1 MRLTLL
7 LGITILLGT
16 FLFSCSKDKD
26 GEKPKI
32 VINSP
37 FHLQQVNGIDTIQVL
52 ATISDDRNIES
63 VTVSVRNENDI
74 NVLANVSKKPNTK
87 NYNLNISYFFDNLQL
102 EQGVYNLSVRV
113 FDGENTTSEYVKL
126 YYNETPQFR
135 EGVFVVS
142 NSLSLTTFSLL
153 NDNYTANFYNSV
165 HGDHLKTV
173 VDSYNQQL
181 IHSSSQPGNLSTIDL
196 SSNSPG
202 WNVNFVP
209 FPLYTGF
216 YSANQNLY
224 LGEKNG
230 GIEGFDKNGN
240 PNYHTPINTG
250 LYTEC
255 MHIHNNQFLVSE
267 ERSASTNTARL
278 VLYWMASGALYQQAI
293 LNEDVKGIFS
303 KSTNTIILLGNNSS
317 LNGKVLFYDVPS
329 SFITSPFSI
338 NVGEIEDCFEIGNG
352 TYLVAEGGNLT
363 IIDINTFT
371 TSSYLSNI
379 GAKKMWYDEVT
390 NELFVGN
397 VNILSIYDF
406 TTKNLKGTYTHS
418 SEIKD
423 VVFWYNK

>member
-1 MRLTLL
+1 MSLKLITGIIIL
-7 LGITILLGT
+7 LGI

-26 GEKPKI
+26 DEKPKI
-32 VINSP
+32 IINSP

-74 NVLANVSKKPNTK
+74 NVLANVSTKPNTK

-102 EQGVYNLSVRV
+102 ENGVYNLSVRV

-126 YYNETPQFR
+126 FYNETPQFR

-142 NSLSLTTFSLL
+142 NSQSLTTFYLL
-153 NDNYTANFYNSV
+153 NDNYTANFYYSV
-165 HGDHLKTV
+165 QGNHLKTV

-181 IHSSSQPGNLSTIDL
+181 IHSSSQPGNVSTIDL
-196 SSNSPG
+196 NSNSLG
-202 WNVNFVP
+202 WNVNFNP

-224 LGEKNG
+224 LGEING
-230 GIEGFDKNGN
+230 GIQGYDENGN
-240 PNYHTPINTG
+240 PNYNTPINTG
-250 LYTEC
+250 FYTEC

-267 ERSASTNTARL
+267 ERSASTNAAHL
-278 VLYWMASGALYQQAI
+278 VLYWMASGAINQQAN

-303 KSTNTIILLGNNSS
+303 KSTNTIILLVNNSFLS
-317 LNGKVLFYDVPS
+317 GKVLFYDVPS
-329 SFITSPFSI
+329 SFITSPFSVNI
-338 NVGEIEDCFEIGNG
+338 GKIEDCFEIENG
-352 TYLVAEGGNLT
+352 TYLVAEAGNLT
-363 IIDINTFT
+363 IIDVNTFT
-371 TSSYLSNI
+371 TSSYLLNI
-379 GAKKMWYDEVT
+379 GAERIWYDEVT

-397 VNILSIYDF
+397 GNTLSVYDF
-406 TTKNLKGTYTHS
+406 TTKALKGTYIHS

-423 VVFWYNK
+423 VAFWYNK